1 MSLTNSS
8 ALVVGNYF
16 TGGTSGAVAYLDS
29 WDSATG
35 AVRYHQNDKTGYG
48 TFVVGETITGQSS
61 TGTGVIASLQDPQ
74 VERFSGKI
82 IFVENRAPINR
93 SASQIEDIKLITE
106 F

>member
-1 MSLTNSS
+1 MTLTGSS
-8 ALVVGNYF
+8 GLVIGSYF

-35 AVRYHQNDKTGYG
+35 VVRYHQNDKTGYG
-48 TFVVGETITGQSS
+48 TFVTAETITGQSS
-61 TGTGVIASLQDPQ
+61 VGTGVIASLQNPEVD
-74 VERFSGKI
+74 RFSGKI

-93 SASQIEDIKLITE
+93 SASQIEDIKVITE